1 MIRAKVVPYEESTKT
16 DTSTA
21 SERDLATPSPTPT
34 LSNASSVGSYE
45 PVQRQASTGR
55 MKRFAGRLASVAGG
69 ISGKGKSFLAQF
81 SSNSSVGN
89 EEGDME
95 RLEEYIKEAEKDIQ
109 EGPEDPFRKMIIGIV
124 EHWSV
129 ELFMMILTV
138 YALYGA
144 DMNQIYGSKDFD
156 PAFGFISLAAM
167 FLFFLEMVL
176 TCIAKD
182 GYTWSTYFWLDFI
195 AAISLLGDVPYFN
208 QEVIGN
214 SFAAARAG
222 RASKAGTRAAR
233 IVRVIRLI
241 RMTRLIRLMKRMR
254 GQGEVEDEINNEKG
268 KEEENASAI
277 ANRLSEYTTAKIIIG
292 LLFMLLAMMIISPG
306 DEDTTWPDAAKQLD
320 DTFKIF
326 ETYSHLNPT
335 ECNDQ
340 CLVSLR
346 ESAVFDFV
354 EVHSSTECK
363 EGTCCD
369 GTDILSIVYGSY
381 QFEVTCNG
389 VPTIPN
395 LFREEELRSAETYE
409 ETYGNVTVIVDQK
422 DIRDDE
428 SLSSILQT
436 SFIIVLLIIMMLSFQ
451 ASYGKVNK
459 DVVDPLVILTSE
471 MNKVSVL
478 EFDETAMIPSEV
490 TEVRSI
496 QRTFLQMKNSLM
508 SFALFAPRD
517 VVVDMLS
524 SGKEAVLS
532 VQEQPVTVFFS
543 HIDNFEEL
551 NEKTQSK
558 KDLLYMLSKYFDVVT
573 DAIRETDGTLLD
585 FIGDMVLAIWN
596 APHPVENHAA
606 KALEACVL
614 MREHINESPSLLDHN
629 GEPIFEVSC
638 GVNCGTAFVGNIGA
652 SVRMK
657 YTVIGDP
664 VNLASRLGG
673 LNSRYHT
680 FCVASENIM
689 NSPGVKENFLLTNL
703 DCVTVKGKSVGVR
716 VYDLIG
722 RKISATL
729 KESQVCEKYNEAM
742 KLYYARNFKKAAEYF
757 SEIAEFDDYTA
768 AKILAKRCKK
778 FIADPP
784 PADWDGS
791 EKITQKHFH

>member
-1 MIRAKVVPYEESTKT
+1 MMNSAKIVPCGDSTKIDET
-16 DTSTA
+16 KSGGRISPHHDS
-21 SERDLATPSPTPT
+21 SCSPLPSG
-34 LSNASSVGSYE
+34 ASSVGSE
-45 PVQRQASTGR
+45 GSSIARQGSVGK
-55 MKRFAGRLASVAGG
+55 MKRIAGRLASVTSLKGF
-69 ISGKGKSFLAQF
+69 SLLGKFG
-81 SSNSSVGN
+81 SNAAK
-89 EEGDME
+89 EKAERDKQ
-95 RLEEYIKEAEKDIQ
+95 RLEEYIRQTEEDIP
-109 EGPEDPFRKMIIGIV
+109 EGPEDPFRQRIMKIV

-129 ELFMMILTV
+129 ELFMMILTI

-144 DMNQIYGSKDFD
+144 DMNQIYGSDGFD
-156 PAFGFISLAAM
+156 DAFGFISLAAM
-167 FLFFLEMVL
+167 CLFLLEMLL

-208 QEVIGN
+208 QQLVGN

-241 RMTRLIRLMKRMR
+241 RLTRLIRLMKSMR
-254 GQGEVEDEINNEKG
+254 GDKEDEDNKDS
-268 KEEENASAI
+268 KEMTEDQENASAI
-277 ANRLSEYTTAKIIIG
+277 ANRLSEFTTAKIIIG

-306 DEDTTWPDAAKQLD
+306 AEDTTWSDAVKQLD
-320 DTFKIF
+320 DSFSAYELNSEGTDCNETCRRSIF
-326 ETYSHLNPT
+326 
-335 ECNDQ
+335 DD
-340 CLVSLR
+340 V
-346 ESAVFDFV
+346 VFDFV
-354 EVHSSTECK
+354 ETHSTPSCVQGNCC
-363 EGTCCD
+363 EGS
-369 GTDILSIVYGSY
+369 DILTIRYSNIN
-381 QFEVTCNG
+381 FEITCDDDVV
-389 VPTIPN
+389 VPN
-395 LFREEELRSAETYE
+395 VARETELRASELYAEQHN
-409 ETYGNVTVIVDQK
+409 NVSVIVDQK
-422 DIRDDE
+422 NIRDDE
-428 SLSSILQT
+428 ALSSILQT
-436 SFIIVLLIIMMLSFQ
+436 TFIIVLLIAMMLSFQ

-459 DVVDPLVILTSE
+459 DVVDPLVLLTKE

-478 EFDETAMIPSEV
+478 EFEDTEMEPSEV
-490 TEVRSI
+490 IEVRSI
-496 QRTFLQMKNSLM
+496 QKTFLQMKNSLM

-532 VQEQPVTVFFS
+532 VSEQPVTVFFS
-543 HIDNFEEL
+543 HIDNFEDL
-551 NEKTQSK
+551 NEKTESK
-558 KDLLYMLSKYFDVVT
+558 RDLLIMLSKYFDVVT
-573 DAIRETDGTLLD
+573 DAIVETEGTLLD

-606 KALEACVL
+606 KALEAVTL

-680 FCVASENIM
+680 FCVVSENIAK
-689 NSPGVKENFLLTNL
+689 SSGVKDAYLLTNL
-703 DCVTVKGKSVGVR
+703 DCVTVKGKSVGIR

-729 KESQVCEKYNEAM
+729 KESQVCTLYN
-742 KLYYARNFKKAAEYF
+742 KGIDLYYARKFDEAAKLFQEVLDVDDYKAAE
-757 SEIAEFDDYTA
+757 
-768 AKILAKRCKK
+768 ILAKRCKK
-778 FIADPP
+778 FAESPP
-784 PADWDGS
+784 PADWDGA
-791 EKITQKHFH
+791 EKMTQKHFH